1 MLYRNYINRTMSC
14 YYQDGNGM
22 VSKMDANES
31 FISNMIVFYELNLF
45 FNFKYTKIFRK
56 HYLPELCRHELLD
69 GIGKFQD
76 YIDLYKK

>member
-31 FISNMIVFYELNLF
+31 FISNMIV
-45 FNFKYTKIFRK
+45 IS
-56 HYLPELCRHELLD
+56 LLHAVQYFH
-69 GIGKFQD
+69 IQR
-76 YIDLYKK
+76 

>member
-31 FISNMIVFYELNLF
+31 FISNMIVF
-45 FNFKYTKIFRK
+45 
-56 HYLPELCRHELLD
+56 
-69 GIGKFQD
+69 
-76 YIDLYKK
+76 

>member
-14 YYQDGNGM
+14 YYQDRNGM
-22 VSKMDANES
+22 VSKMDDNES

-56 HYLPELCRHELLD
+56 HHLPELCRHD
-69 GIGKFQD
+69 FF
-76 YIDLYKK
+76 

>member
-56 HYLPELCRHELLD
+56 YYLPELCRHD
-69 GIGKFQD
+69 FF
-76 YIDLYKK
+76 